1 MRIKTFKI
9 SNFKG
14 ISNKEITM
22 KDKTVISGQN
32 GVGKTT
38 ISDAWY
44 WLMSGKDTALVDNPT
59 IVPIGMDEVNPT
71 VEAVC
76 DIDGKEITIRKVQ
89 KYKNKDGKE
98 STTNQYLVNEVPM
111 TERDFKAKLEEYGI
125 DDKFLVLSHPDYL
138 LRDNSKKGREYVR
151 NEILFPMAQKL
162 SDAKIAEKA
171 GCSELRAKL
180 ADYSVQEVEA
190 MNRATLKRIND
201 EIGKDNVIANA
212 RIDELSKMKTSVDL
226 KTLSAK
232 ADAASANLDAHYIHE
247 KEVKA
252 QIGALKEE
260 IMQLKMDRNAFVSA
274 QNDEISRQ
282 KIELDKTL
290 AEKQKAQ
297 NQANI
302 EADRLRTLIEVKQET
317 VTANEKRIA
326 YLKEKQ
332 KEAKVKKFDK
342 KMTTCP
348 TCGQEYPADKQKE
361 IEANFKAEKETI
373 IRSYDTEIA
382 ELTKIVNDRKEEI
395 AKCFADRDMFDKKA
409 KELAKECKAIQK
421 QIDGI
426 KLPDLTNDDGYK
438 SHNQQIIDR
447 EKEIEKLESKNFASE
462 EETLRAKLDEAK
474 AECAKAEQNAEIDAK
489 IKSIREDIRQ
499 AEINRARAELLL
511 YQIEKLNKAK
521 NEMLEDSINKHFKLV
536 KWKLFRKLKNGE
548 YESACI
554 PTIDGYELANHAN
567 HARTVLAKL
576 DVINGLSKF
585 YKRSY
590 PVFLDNAESISETT
604 RDRFDFNGQLIELF
618 VDENK
623 DLIIR

>member
-1 MRIKTFKI
+1 MRIKTLKI

-14 ISNKEITM
+14 VSEKEITM
-22 KDKTVISGQN
+22 KEKTVISGQN
-32 GVGKTT
+32 GTGKTT
-38 ISDAWY
+38 IADAWY
-44 WLMSGKDTALVDNPT
+44 WLMSGKDSTLTDNPN
-59 IVPIGMDEVNPT
+59 IIPIGVTEANPT
-71 VEAVC
+71 VEAVL
-76 DIDGKEITIRKVQ
+76 DIDGKEVTVRKVQ

-326 YLKEKQ
+326 YLKDKQ
-332 KEAKVKKFDK
+332 KEAKAKKFDK

-395 AKCFADRDMFDKKA
+395 AKCFADRDMLDKKA

-426 KLPDLTNDDGYK
+426 KLPDLTSDDGYK
-438 SHNQQIIDR
+438 SHNQQITDR
-447 EKEIEKLESKNFASE
+447 EKEIEKLESKDFASE
-462 EETLRAKLDEAK
+462 EEALRAKLDEAK
-474 AECAKAEQNAEIDAK
+474 AECAKAEQNEEIDAK
-489 IKSIREDIRQ
+489 IKAIREDIRQ
-499 AEINRARAELLL
+499 AEINRAQAELLL

-536 KWKLFRKLKNGE
+536 KWKLFRTLKNGNTE
-548 YESACI
+548 DACI
-554 PTIDGYELANHAN
+554 PEIDGFELGKSAN
-567 HARTVLAKL
+567 RGRETLAKL
-576 DVINGLSKF
+576 DVIAGLQKF
-585 YKRSY
+585 YKASY
-590 PVFLDNAESISETT
+590 PVFVDNFESVSNATA
-604 RDRFDFNGQLIELF
+604 DRINMNGQLVLLKVTENQELK
-618 VDENK
+618 EE
-623 DLIIR
+623 